1 MLQQLEGRSGVGI
14 TGHPT
19 AQAISISSY
28 IPNLHGGV
36 GFLVLNNQQGV
47 QRNTCAMVGYSFI
60 IGNNNHRFGIGVR
73 GGIIQSSVDG
83 IKLRASDGFYSGS
96 INNHND
102 NLLPLNIVS
111 TTSPEF
117 SGGFFYLN
125 KIMNVGIA
133 GAHLLNPSLKYLST
147 NGKLSIDEVR
157 NLSGSISF
165 LINKEKT
172 INIKPSLLVKY
183 NFNEFQSETILLIGY
198 KKLGWFGGG
207 YRGMASNH
215 PDAIIGFIGI
225 SLPSNLEVGYAY
237 EYSISNLGASNEL
250 MLRYS
255 LSLTKNA
262 KPEKIIF
269 TPRF

>member
-1 MLQQLEGRSGVGI
+1 
-14 TGHPT
+14 
-19 AQAISISSY
+19 
-28 IPNLHGGV
+28 
-36 GFLVLNNQQGV
+36 
-47 QRNTCAMVGYSFI
+47 
-60 IGNNNHRFGIGVR
+60 
-73 GGIIQSSVDG
+73 
-83 IKLRASDGFYSGS
+83 
-96 INNHND
+96 
-102 NLLPLNIVS
+102 
-111 TTSPEF
+111 
-117 SGGFFYLN
+117 
-125 KIMNVGIA
+125 MNVGIA